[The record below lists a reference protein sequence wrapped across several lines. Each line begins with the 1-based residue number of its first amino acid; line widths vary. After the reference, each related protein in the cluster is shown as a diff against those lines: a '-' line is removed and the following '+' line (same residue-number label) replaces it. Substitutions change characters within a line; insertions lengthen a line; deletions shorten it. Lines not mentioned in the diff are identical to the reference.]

1 MTPTEGRDDT
11 RSHESDPEVRDPVSQ
26 RRSPVLRVVRGDPTE
41 EEVAALVT
49 VLSARVS
56 AAAAAETPPP
66 RRSEWAGH
74 ERRLRRPVHPSPNGW
89 RASAF
94 PR

>member
-1 MTPTEGRDDT
+1 MSDDDT
-11 RSHESDPEVRDPVSQ
+11 TRAPAQDGASGR
-26 RRSPVLRVVRGDPTE
+26 PVLRVVKGDPAPE
-41 EEVAALVT
+41 EIAALVT
-49 VLSARVS
+49 VLSAR
-56 AAAAAETPPP
+56 AAAVGGEEPPP

-74 ERRLRRPVHPSPNGW
+74 ERRMRRPVHPSPGGW

>member
-1 MTPTEGRDDT
+1 
-11 RSHESDPEVRDPVSQ
+11 VSEPGSA
-26 RRSPVLRVVRGDPTE
+26 RPVLRIVKGDATAE
-41 EEVAALVT
+41 EIAALVA
-49 VLSARVS
+49 VLSAR
-56 AAAAAETPPP
+56 AAAAAEAPAP

-74 ERRLRRPVHPSPNGW
+74 ERRMRRPVHPSPGGW

>member
-1 MTPTEGRDDT
+1 
-11 RSHESDPEVRDPVSQ
+11 VSE
-26 RRSPVLRVVRGDPTE
+26 RERPVLRIVKGDATA

-49 VLSARVS
+49 VLSAR
-56 AAAAAETPPP
+56 AAGAAAAERPAP

-74 ERRLRRPVHPSPNGW
+74 ERRMRRPVHPSPNGW

>member
-1 MTPTEGRDDT
+1 MSDEESTPAAEQQVG
-11 RSHESDPEVRDPVSQ
+11 PAW
-26 RRSPVLRVVRGDPTE
+26 PVLRIVKGDPTPE
-41 EEVAALVT
+41 EIAALVT
-49 VLSARVS
+49 VLSART
-56 AAAAAETPPP
+56 AAVGGEEPPP

-74 ERRLRRPVHPSPNGW
+74 ERRMRRPVHPSPGGW

>member
-1 MTPTEGRDDT
+1 M
-11 RSHESDPEVRDPVSQ
+11 SDQQQPAAQ
-26 RRSPVLRVVRGDPTE
+26 RPVLRVVRGEATE
-41 EEVAALVT
+41 EEVAALIA
-49 VLSARVS
+49 VLSAR
-56 AAAAAETPPP
+56 AAAATAAERPAP

-74 ERRLRRPVHPSPNGW
+74 ERRMRRPVHPSPNGW

>member
-1 MTPTEGRDDT
+1 MSADDDMGAGPPRDD
-11 RSHESDPEVRDPVSQ
+11 RPL
-26 RRSPVLRVVRGDPTE
+26 LRIVKGDPTP
-41 EEVAALVT
+41 EEVAALVA
-49 VLSARVS
+49 VLSAR
-56 AAAAAETPPP
+56 AAGAAAAEKPAP

-74 ERRLRRPVHPSPNGW
+74 ERRMRRPVHPAPGGW

>member
-1 MTPTEGRDDT
+1 MSEPGSAR
-11 RSHESDPEVRDPVSQ
+11 
-26 RRSPVLRVVRGDPTE
+26 PVLRIVKGDATDAE
-41 EEVAALVT
+41 IAALVA
-49 VLSARVS
+49 VLSAR
-56 AAAAAETPPP
+56 AAATAAAETPAP

-74 ERRLRRPVHPSPNGW
+74 ERRMRRPVHPSAGGW

>member
-1 MTPTEGRDDT
+1 MSDDDATPAPD
-11 RSHESDPEVRDPVSQ
+11 RSGASAR
-26 RRSPVLRVVRGDPTE
+26 PVLRIVKGDPTAE
-41 EEVAALVT
+41 EIAALVA
-49 VLSARVS
+49 VLSAR
-56 AAAAAETPPP
+56 AAAVGGEEPPP

-74 ERRLRRPVHPSPNGW
+74 ERRMRRPVHPSPGGW